1 MKYKI
6 IIGAFLV
13 AIIPAL
19 FSSCSSTSDTLYS
32 WNNYEAVSY
41 KYSKDP
47 SEKNLLELQKC
58 FEKITSQPSGQRKV
72 VPPGILAE
80 YAYFLYKQGKKEQA
94 IEMMNRE
101 IEAYPESKEFI
112 DKIINQLE
120 K

>member
-6 IIGAFLV
+6 TIGAFLV

-19 FSSCSSTSDTLYS
+19 FPSCSSTSDTLYS

-80 YAYFLYKQGKKEQA
+80 YAYLLYKQGKKEQA

-101 IEAYPESKEFI
+101 IEAYSESKEFI

>member
-19 FSSCSSTSDTLYS
+19 FSSCSSASDTLYS

-47 SEKNLLELQKC
+47 SEKNLLECRQK
-58 FEKITSQPSGQRKV
+58 
-72 VPPGILAE
+72 
-80 YAYFLYKQGKKEQA
+80 YK
-94 IEMMNRE
+94 
-101 IEAYPESKEFI
+101 
-112 DKIINQLE
+112 
-120 K
+120 